1 MSERDTLMSDDSASD
16 DSDVDHAAEFDLI
29 ADFDDTVN
37 QITSLQVSYETSLE
51 KLQWIQDQIR
61 QIDPLDAILE
71 ELHAEALEEIEKTG
85 ESSFGA
91 KLIAR
96 LSQKN

>member
-1 MSERDTLMSDDSASD
+1 MSERDTLMSD

-37 QITSLQVSYETSLE
+37 QIISLKVSYETSLE

-85 ESSFGA
+85 ESSFGS